1 MNVEPEKD
9 QTWLSAAKAT
19 LDQGLEEL
27 NAETLARLR
36 AARRRALAEQPRKF
50 PKLALAGGLATA
62 SVVIL
67 AGLLWLLVPNGTGP
81 LPGHEDFELLT
92 SAEGLE
98 FYEDLEFYGWLA
110 DHERAS

>member
-1 MNVEPEKD
+1 
-9 QTWLSAAKAT
+9 
-19 LDQGLEEL
+19 
-27 NAETLARLR
+27 
-36 AARRRALAEQPRKF
+36 
-50 PKLALAGGLATA
+50 GLATA

-67 AGLLWLLVPNGTGP
+67 AGLLWLFAPNGAGP